1 MRRTIKLI
9 GQAIRRGSSY
19 LPIRNHA
26 AALAATARPKDYLG
40 QAKAVF
46 GDIIDR
52 WRYVRDPV
60 GNELISFSPQALAKY
75 VLNLDGIGVGRGKG
89 AGDCDC
95 ITAAIGALFE
105 SIGFN
110 TRIAVTAPPNTRP
123 GPMFA
128 HVFLQIII
136 PKMGWVTVDP
146 VVYPHHGFGH
156 TPAHSRIAYF
166 STNTGK
172 LLGYK
177 GNVRG
182 LAGSNRR

>member
-9 GQAIRRGSSY
+9 GQAIKKGSKY

-26 AALAATARPKDYLG
+26 AALATTAKPKDYLG
-40 QAKAVF
+40 QARAIF
-46 GDIIDR
+46 NDTIRR

-60 GNELISFSPQALAKY
+60 GDELLTFGPHALAKY

-95 ITAAIGALFE
+95 ITAAIGALFQ
-105 SIGFN
+105 SIGFQ
-110 TRIAVTAPPNTRP
+110 TRIAVTAPPGSKP

-128 HVFLQIII
+128 HVFLQIVI
-136 PKMGWVTVDP
+136 PRMGWVTVDP

-156 TPAHSRIAYF
+156 TPKHSRIAFF
-166 STNTGK
+166 STNTGR
-172 LLGYK
+172 LLGYQ
-177 GNVRG
+177 GNVKG
-182 LAGSNRR
+182 LAGINRR